1 MSRTERHVSC
11 FSRLPGGI
19 VIPSDSTGYAT
30 SPPVPLPSDTST
42 RLPARLTVMLTV
54 FLRAYFWLIKFDF
67 GVTRKDFRRIQEE
80 VRNCPTALR
89 TRSIGMMHPK
99 EVLCLQ
105 RSSALTCLL
114 RSYGISASMLFG
126 AQIMP
131 FRAHAWVEVDGQLIN
146 EGLNV
151 RGEFGVLDC
160 L

>member
-1 MSRTERHVSC
+1 
-11 FSRLPGGI
+11 
-19 VIPSDSTGYAT
+19 
-30 SPPVPLPSDTST
+30 
-42 RLPARLTVMLTV
+42 MLTV

-89 TRSIGMMHPK
+89 TRSIGMMQICRSLNFACAFYPK